1 MSDSEGDFSDEL
13 LELAGA
19 TEKKRRKRQSSN
31 HSNKKAKSNVSMGSD
46 ESDRDVDSEDD
57 LNPFP
62 LEGKYVDEADRE
74 RLLEMTE
81 IEREEILASRM
92 EQLQRKQDSKNLD
105 ALLKAQ
111 KAGADGSDSI
121 VKAAKR
127 QHAARGATKEK
138 SSKLDE
144 LKAKRRAKEQKK
156 RTRTNSPK
164 GDRDSSPMD
173 METSSG
179 EEEDGQISKFEE
191 DDDMLRKF
199 SRKSKDDNNDEP
211 ITRYDLMAIR
221 VSRDMLARHCL
232 APWFED
238 YVKGAWVRYLIGNE
252 KDGQP
257 VYRICEISGLAMN
270 LTKPYKINDT
280 LIDRAIE
287 LKHGKSVRAFNMDK
301 VSNSDFPEKE
311 WDRLKYACLT
321 DHVAM
326 PTRRAI
332 EKKKEQM
339 ARLVSQRMTDSDITA
354 MLARK
359 NQLSSGVQSAAAITM
374 ERSRLNQARTLAL
387 RRQDAVEVAEIDVK
401 LAALPE
407 VAATRVA
414 EEDDLAARLL
424 KVNERNRKANMEA
437 VRKAELLE
445 AERKRKERKLA
456 NANGSGVSTP
466 VDPSARLRTI
476 PKMFSDQSRDTSV
489 DLPYILLVDRSGT
502 PNANGTP
509 QVKAEKDALRPVS
522 PLPPSALSGTPAAS
536 DKPKSFQA
544 SVIDSVEVDL
554 GDF

>member
-19 TEKKRRKRQSSN
+19 TEKKRRKHQSN
-31 HSNKKAKSNVSMGSD
+31 HSNKKQKSNVSM
-46 ESDRDVDSEDD
+46 ESDDSDQDVDSEDD
-57 LNPFP
+57 SNPFP

-111 KAGADGSDSI
+111 KAGGEGSDS
-121 VKAAKR
+121 VSKAAKR

-138 SSKLDE
+138 SNKLDE

-156 RTRTNSPK
+156 RTRTGSPR

-191 DDDMLRKF
+191 DEDMFRKF
-199 SRKSKDDNNDEP
+199 SGKVKDDNDEP
-211 ITRYDLMAIR
+211 ITLQEISAIR
-221 VSRDMLARHCL
+221 VTRDILARHCL

-238 YVKGAWVRYLIGNE
+238 YVKGTWVRYLIGNE
-252 KDGQP
+252 KDGRP
-257 VYRICEISGLAMN
+257 VYRVCEVQGLAMN
-270 LTKPYKINDT
+270 LTKPYKINNT

-287 LKHGKSVRAFNMDK
+287 IKHGKSVRAYNMDK
-301 VSNSDFPEKE
+301 VSNAEFPDSE
-311 WDRLKYACLT
+311 WERVRSVCAAE
-321 DHVAM
+321 HVAL

-339 ARLVSQRMTDSDITA
+339 KRLVTQPMTDSDITA

-359 NQLSSGVQSAAAITM
+359 NQLSSGVQQSSAAITL
-374 ERSRLNQARTLAL
+374 ERSRLIQARTLAL

-407 VAATRVA
+407 VATTRTP
-414 EEDDLAARLL
+414 EEDDVAARLA
-424 KVNERNRKANMEA
+424 KVNERNRKANLEA
-437 VRKAELLE
+437 VRKAELQE
-445 AERKRKERKLA
+445 VERKRRERKLA
-456 NANGSGVSTP
+456 NANGSGVTTP
-466 VDPSARLRTI
+466 IDPSARLRTI
-476 PKMFSDQSRDTSV
+476 PKTFSNQSRSA
-489 DLPYILLVDRSGT
+489 T
-502 PNANGTP
+502 PVANGTP
-509 QVKAEKDALRPVS
+509 QIKSEKDALRPVS
-522 PLPPSALSGTPAAS
+522 PLPPSALSSTTTAS
-536 DKPKSFQA
+536 DKLKSFQA

>member
-105 ALLKAQ
+105 VLLKAQ

-121 VKAAKR
+121 IKAAKR

-211 ITRYDLMAIR
+211 ITLYELMAIR

-238 YVKGAWVRYLIGNE
+238 YVKGTWVRYLIGNE
-252 KDGQP
+252 KDGEP
-257 VYRICEISGLAMN
+257 VYRICEIQGLAMN

-301 VSNSDFPEKE
+301 VSNSEIPEKE

-321 DHVAM
+321 DRVAM

-407 VAATRVA
+407 VAATRAA

-476 PKMFSDQSRDTSV
+476 PKMFSDQSR
-489 DLPYILLVDRSGT
+489 SGT
-502 PNANGTP
+502 PNATGTP
-509 QVKAEKDALRPVS
+509 QVKAEKDVLRPVS